1 MRSLL
6 GTGTSGLHPLLP
18 VAWRHAYGYASPGY
32 GYHHGFGGGGGWIGH
47 MVVSSI
53 VHGLIYG
60 VIFRLLSHLSLGEM
74 VLLAVLVI
82 GGLYMWNRNRSYR
95 GW

>member
-1 MRSLL
+1 MTSIHLPAGGALL
-6 GTGTSGLHPLLP
+6 QAAWHRGYGYAPSGYGLH
-18 VAWRHAYGYASPGY
+18 HAYG
-32 GYHHGFGGGGGWIGH
+32 GGSWIGH

-60 VIFRLLSHLSLGEM
+60 VIFRVLRHMSLGEI

-82 GGLYMWNRNRSYR
+82 GGLYLWNRNQNIRR
-95 GW
+95 W

>member
-6 GTGTSGLHPLLP
+6 GTGTPDLHPLLQA
-18 VAWRHAYGYASPGY
+18 AWRHAYGYASPGY
-32 GYHHGFGGGGGWIGH
+32 GIHHGFDGSWIGH

-60 VIFRLLSHLSLGEM
+60 IIFRLLSHLSLGEM

>member
-1 MRSLL
+1 
-6 GTGTSGLHPLLP
+6 
-18 VAWRHAYGYASPGY
+18 
-32 GYHHGFGGGGGWIGH
+32 

-60 VIFRLLSHLSLGEM
+60 IIFRVLRHMSLGEI

-82 GGLYMWNRNRSYR
+82 GGLYLWNRNRDAQR
-95 GW
+95 W

>member
-1 MRSLL
+1 MTAIHLPAA
-6 GTGTSGLHPLLP
+6 GPL
-18 VAWRHAYGYASPGY
+18 VRAAWRHGYGYAPSGY
-32 GYHHGFGGGGGWIGH
+32 GMHHAYGGGSWIAH

-60 VIFRLLSHLSLGEM
+60 IIFRVLRHMSLGEI

-82 GGLYMWNRNRSYR
+82 GGLYLWNRNRDAQR
-95 GW
+95 W